1 MQRHRTG
8 WLVLIPLAALAL
20 GACQQSS
27 SSEAPT
33 PPARVEPVEGTDLSR
48 VILTDASARRLG
60 IQTAAV
66 ESVSGPGTI
75 TAMVP
80 YSAVIYDAAGDTWVY
95 TSPAPMTYVRHAVS
109 IESIDGDMA
118 YLTAGPAAGTEVVSV
133 GSAELFG
140 AEHQAAS

>member
-33 PPARVEPVEGTDLSR
+33 PPARVEAVEGTDLNR

-60 IQTAAV
+60 IQTATVA
-66 ESVSGPGTI
+66 SVNGPGVV
-75 TAMVP
+75 TATVP
-80 YSAVIYDAAGDTWVY
+80 YSALVYDAAGGTWVY
-95 TSPAPMTYVRHAVS
+95 TSPEPMTYVRHAVS
-109 IESIDGDMA
+109 VESIEGDVA
-118 YLTAGPAAGTEVVSV
+118 YLSAGPAAGTPVVSV
-133 GSAELFG
+133 GSAELLG
-140 AEHQAAS
+140 AEHKAAS